1 MEDSHSKAE
10 EHLHSTAMGAARTA
24 KACGAE
30 HLVLTHFS
38 ARIRDA
44 SESLTEAKE
53 EYEDAGITYANDGD
67 RLQIDVD
74 GNVTFYRRNELG
86 WKQHNITHH

>member
-1 MEDSHSKAE
+1 
-10 EHLHSTAMGAARTA
+10 MGAARTA
-24 KACGAE
+24 RASGAE

-44 SESLTEAKE
+44 SESLNEASAE
-53 EYEDAGITYANDGD
+53 LEGTGIEYANDGD

-74 GNVTFYRRNELG
+74 GNVMFYRRREDG
-86 WKQHNITHH
+86 WEQHNITHH